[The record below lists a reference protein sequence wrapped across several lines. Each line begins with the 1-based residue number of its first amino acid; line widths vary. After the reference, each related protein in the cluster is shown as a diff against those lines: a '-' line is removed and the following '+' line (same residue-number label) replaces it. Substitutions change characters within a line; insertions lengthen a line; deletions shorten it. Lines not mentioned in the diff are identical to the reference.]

1 MSESTSSFPEGAPL
15 DQDERTARKKL
26 RDGLMRGLWTTWI
39 LARVIVP
46 VAAGLEVLRLSGALD
61 ALGRALAPAMGWWG
75 LPGEASLA
83 AASGALVSLYPTVG
97 IVANLSLSWKQV
109 TVLGLGIGICHELVI
124 EMAVLREVGAP
135 WKTLLA
141 VRVVFGMLA
150 AWLLHLF
157 FLFFLPG

>member
-1 MSESTSSFPEGAPL
+1 MWVLVRA
-15 DQDERTARKKL
+15 
-26 RDGLMRGLWTTWI
+26 
-39 LARVIVP
+39 IVP
-46 VAAGLEVLRLSGALD
+46 VAVALEALRLSGALD
-61 ALGRALAPAMGWWG
+61 ALGHALAPAMGWWG

-83 AASGALVSLYPTVG
+83 AAGGAFISIYPSMAIVG
-97 IVANLSLSWKQV
+97 NLSLSWKQA
-109 TVLGLGIGICHELVI
+109 TVLGLWIGICHDLMI
-124 EMAVLREVGAP
+124 EMAVLRQVGAP

>member
-1 MSESTSSFPEGAPL
+1 VSESTSLPEGAPL
-15 DQDERTARKKL
+15 DRDARTARKKL
-26 RDGLMRGLWTTWI
+26 QRGLLRGLRVTWV

-61 ALGRALAPAMGWWG
+61 VLGRALAPAMGWWG

-83 AASGALVSLYPTVG
+83 AASGALMSLYPTVG

-109 TVLGLGIGICHELVI
+109 TVLGLGIGICHELAI
-124 EMAVLREVGAP
+124 EAAVLREVGAP

-141 VRVVFGMLA
+141 VRVVLGMLA